1 MLAPT
6 GIGGVTAKYR
16 WTVKVVQKNGN
27 VKQAIYAIIDYLCN
41 NTSSKILLHGLS
53 FSSKIILSFVCVVLL
68 QIIINNTNRPFE
80 LIGNHAC
87 LLEETAQ

>member
-27 VKQAIYAIIDYLCN
+27 VKQEKKRHLCHN
-41 NTSSKILLHGLS
+41 
-53 FSSKIILSFVCVVLL
+53 
-68 QIIINNTNRPFE
+68 
-80 LIGNHAC
+80 
-87 LLEETAQ
+87 

>member
-80 LIGNHAC
+80 LKGNHAC